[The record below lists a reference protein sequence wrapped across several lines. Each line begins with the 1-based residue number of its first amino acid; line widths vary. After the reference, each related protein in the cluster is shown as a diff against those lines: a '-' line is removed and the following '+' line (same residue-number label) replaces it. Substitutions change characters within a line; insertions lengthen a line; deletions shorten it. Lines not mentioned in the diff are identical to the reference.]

1 MRTKLILTIIAL
13 LCSCLSVNAQA
24 YKPIKILGVE
34 YNTHSSSEG
43 ISVDSIR
50 LQNDGS
56 YLIELYNTNMNSI
69 PVSVDAEL
77 YSAIREHSSVEY
89 RLITIKSFTLKS
101 GETYIWKFENNGH
114 FKVNYHGRIYHD
126 VYTRDEPG
134 DSDYGYSISYY
145 VKYKAYKL
153 L

>member
-1 MRTKLILTIIAL
+1 MKR
-13 LCSCLSVNAQA
+13 
-24 YKPIKILGVE
+24 ILGIICLFLLFASVKTYSQEVHGVE
-34 YNTHSSSEG
+34 TKITKYSGPEYETNKTK
-43 ISVDSIR
+43 
-50 LQNDGS
+50 S
-56 YLIELYNTNMNSI
+56 YSNLWFGFSFTNMNSI

-89 RLITIKSFTLKS
+89 RLITTKSFTLKS